1 MSKTVTAFRRPH
13 CLAPVAGGGGY
24 LVADLFGVN
33 RSFRT
38 FLPRSGSSGIWRK
51 VRIGPP
57 RGNPHTVGSDSI
69 EARENSQIEEEIKG
83 FLGPLRPLRFG
94 PARAGGAI

>member
-1 MSKTVTAFRRPH
+1 MSKTVTGFRRPH
-13 CLAPVAGGGGY
+13 CLAPVVGGGGY

-38 FLPRSGSSGIWRK
+38 FSPNPGSPGIWRK
-51 VRIGPP
+51 NRTGPP

-69 EARENSQIEEEIKG
+69 EAREPSDRRRENQG
-83 FLGPLRPLRFG
+83 LFGTLG
-94 PARAGGAI
+94 